1 MNHIFR
7 LAVAPLIYPFKA
19 VLRALPASVSA
30 PIAFE
35 ARSFVG
41 RLFARPLKL
50 DSSRPNY
57 LNLGAAD
64 DHFENYV
71 AMDFFS
77 GNAGYGADLR
87 YPLLIDNSV
96 FEGIFTEHTLEHL
109 TYGEV
114 ARVLAECLRILK
126 PSGRIRIIVPDLSLF
141 AENYVKKNDAWFR
154 AWEQAALEPRGRRM
168 ISHMEALSFVTQE
181 YGHRSAWDMD
191 TMEKFLARAGFID
204 IRKCAPREGADAQLL
219 RDKEDRDRTMVSLYV
234 EARKPTPELA
244 GSQFALQQT

>member
-1 MNHIFR
+1 MGVLR
-7 LAVAPLIYPFKA
+7 LATAPLIYPLKA
-19 VLRALPASVSA
+19 LLRTLPASVGE

-35 ARSFVG
+35 TKSFLG
-41 RLFARPLKL
+41 RLFARRLRL
-50 DSSRPNY
+50 DSARPNY

-64 DHFENYV
+64 DRFENYV

-77 GNAGYGADLR
+77 RNAGYGADLR

-96 FEGIFTEHTLEHL
+96 FDGIFTEHTLEHL

-126 PSGRIRIIVPDLSLF
+126 PSGRIRIIVPDMALF
-141 AENYVKKNDAWFR
+141 AENYARKNDVWFR
-154 AWEQAALEPRGRRM
+154 AWEHAVLEPRGRRM

-191 TMEKFLARAGFID
+191 TMEKFLACAGFID
-204 IRKCAPREGADAQLL
+204 IRKCALREGADLHLL
-219 RDKEDRDRTMVSLYV
+219 RDKEDSDRVIISLYV
-234 EARKPTPELA
+234 EARKPDPALPNGQPA
-244 GSQFALQQT
+244 GHQS